1 MTASYYGLYYD
12 AKDVLNYTMKTH
24 VIFGAGLIGCFL
36 GGVFTWKN
44 LPVKLVCRN
53 KIKEKLQNGLTLT
66 DYDGNEASIDRLDFV
81 SGDELTQHS
90 QSNFDCAFLWLTV
103 KCTGVEQAAKDIR
116 PLVGEDTVIFCCQ
129 NGLGSE
135 QIIKNY
141 YPNNLVLRVM
151 VPFNVAEP
159 KMGHLHRGSQG
170 TLTLE
175 SSAQRQE
182 VVTLLAELLDCELMP
197 VSVTND
203 MQGLLW
209 AKLQLNLGNSI
220 NALANIPVKKMLE
233 QKPYRLVIA
242 ALMQELLAVTDKL
255 GIILPKVTSLKAQ
268 QIPFI
273 LKLPNFLFKVLANK
287 MLAIDPTVRTSMWWD
302 LSQGKKTEISHLNGA
317 IVTTAEKL
325 GLDCPVN
332 KVIIQL
338 IERAEKLAQQNVAIE
353 GWAAED
359 LLAEITTRG
368 KNI

>member
-1 MTASYYGLYYD
+1 
-12 AKDVLNYTMKTH
+12 MKTH

-36 GGVFTWKN
+36 GGIFTWKN
-44 LPVKLVCRN
+44 LSVKLVCRN
-53 KIKEKLQNGLTLT
+53 KIKEKLINGLTLT
-66 DYDGNEASIDRLDFV
+66 DYEGNEARIETLDFLD
-81 SGDELTQHS
+81 SDELTANG
-90 QSNFDCAFLWLTV
+90 QSDFHCAFLWLTV

-116 PLVGEDTVIFCCQ
+116 PLVGDDTVIFCCQ

-135 QIIKNY
+135 QIIKGHF
-141 YPNNLVLRVM
+141 PNNLVLRVM

-159 KMGHLHRGSQG
+159 EVGHLHRGSQG

-175 SSAQRQE
+175 AATQRQE
-182 VVTLLAELLDCELMP
+182 VVTLLSEILDCELMP
-197 VSVTND
+197 VAVTND

-220 NALANIPVKKMLE
+220 NALANIPVKIMLE

-242 ALMQELLAVTDKL
+242 AMMEELLAVTDKL
-255 GIILPKVTSLKAQ
+255 GIALPKVTSLKAQ

-273 LKLPNFLFKVLANK
+273 LKLPNFLFKVVANK

-317 IVTTAEKL
+317 IVTAAEKL

-332 KVIIQL
+332 KAIIYL
-338 IERAEKLAQQNVAIE
+338 IEQSEKLTEQNVSLE
-353 GWAAED
+353 GWTAND
-359 LLAEITTRG
+359 LLKEITS
-368 KNI
+368 KSKIAQH